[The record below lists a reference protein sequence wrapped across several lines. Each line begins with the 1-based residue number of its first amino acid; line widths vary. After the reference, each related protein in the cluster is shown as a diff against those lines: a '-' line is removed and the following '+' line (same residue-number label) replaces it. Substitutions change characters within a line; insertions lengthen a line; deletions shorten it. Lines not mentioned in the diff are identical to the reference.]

1 MEARPQKVTANF
13 FTIVFFVNLREMKHF
28 HFAKKTMVKKL
39 AVTFWGRASIFKKL
53 VRKI

>member
-1 MEARPQKVTANF
+1 MMARPQKVTANF
-13 FTIVFFVNLREMKHF
+13 FTIVFFAKLREMEQF
-28 HFAKKTMVKKL
+28 HFAKETMVKKL